1 MYKEVVQQRT
11 DEEYVGFIEN
21 KYTQWKTLNMRAT
34 GLGRN
39 PTSGCI
45 EANDAWWKEQNDVSI
60 FCKHMNIICF
70 NQLILLM
77 CSLFSG
83 NARLHNLSRCTT

>member
-1 MYKEVVQQRT
+1 
-11 DEEYVGFIEN
+11 
-21 KYTQWKTLNMRAT
+21 MRAT

-45 EANDAWWKEQNDVSI
+45 EVDDAWWKEQNDVSI
-60 FCKHMNIICF
+60 YCKHMNIICF

-77 CSLFSG
+77 CSLFLG
-83 NARLHNLSRCTT
+83 NARSHNLLRCTT